1 MYKQNDT
8 LVAVGTY
15 IADEQDS
22 FHFKYFHIGLDDTI
36 GLVAAGDTPHKW
48 FIETYFEM
56 GY

>member
-36 GLVAAGDTPHKW
+36 GLVAAGDTPHK
-48 FIETYFEM
+48 
-56 GY
+56 